1 MTEGPEPGKWVLE
14 KGLAM
19 NRELGKLAGDMEG
32 LQPENWDLR
41 KRGLEGKGRLTVVI
55 DKARSSGGNG
65 TPHEVGVH
73 PSRKEK
79 SQLLLL

>member
-41 KRGLEGKGRLTVVI
+41 KRGLEGKGKLTVVI
-55 DKARSSGGNG
+55 DKASDVRWERDP
-65 TPHEVGVH
+65 T
-73 PSRKEK
+73 
-79 SQLLLL
+79 